1 VNFNPLLVKATF
13 ARNDGV
19 EEIAEN
25 VLAVTCDKNEYDA
38 LVVGRAAQATLTDGN
53 QQGEQYSTPYQES
66 NIPVAN
72 HLTNP
77 DRITEIHLAPTRHR
91 PSDQPL
97 QQAVIGI
104 DGLKKLR
111 LHLNCERK

>member
-1 VNFNPLLVKATF
+1 MYHAISYYT
-13 ARNDGV
+13 
-19 EEIAEN
+19 
-25 VLAVTCDKNEYDA
+25 VLAF
-38 LVVGRAAQATLTDGN
+38 
-53 QQGEQYSTPYQES
+53 
-66 NIPVAN
+66 
-72 HLTNP
+72 